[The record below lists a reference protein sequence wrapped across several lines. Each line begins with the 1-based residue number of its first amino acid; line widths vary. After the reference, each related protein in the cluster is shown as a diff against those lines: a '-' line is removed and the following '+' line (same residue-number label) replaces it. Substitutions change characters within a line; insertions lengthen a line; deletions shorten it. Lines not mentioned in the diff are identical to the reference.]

1 VERTRRTRLTAG
13 QRRETILEAATEV
26 FAASGYHAGKVSD
39 VAARIGVTEPVIFQN
54 FGSKSALFA
63 AVLDRLAGDVRASL
77 DDLADH
83 HDSVAGLLTHIL
95 DSPDAAQPHGPRSH
109 RTLFADA
116 AVLIADPEAGEA
128 AVRVARVVAAH
139 LADLVRHGQL
149 DGSVRGDVSPDA
161 AAWLLLSVLATRPL
175 RAGAMAGDDGLEPVV
190 GGLALR
196 AILGPGQLPV
206 RVAEHRVQRLGSL
219 RSRAHPHDKLAVSA
233 IDLPPSPCAA
243 IALHG
248 DQVAQFPLDGLLV
261 AEPDLE
267 AVGGLGAPESGLPSQ
282 PQPSFRLR
290 GGLRFAKVTGDVRC
304 QVRRGALAGDLHGV
318 HVVLHL
324 IAVLLACR
332 FDLTLS
338 QGQASIHFPADCE
351 AGHTDG
357 LRFLRRPL
365 GLVKTASAV

>member
-1 VERTRRTRLTAG
+1 MRGAGEAGRTRRTRLTAG

-26 FAASGYHAGKVSD
+26 FAASGYRAGKVSD

-54 FGSKSALFA
+54 FGSKAALFA

-83 HDSVAGLLTHIL
+83 HDSGASLLAHIL
-95 DSPDAAQPHGPRSH
+95 SPGHGPNDARSH

-116 AVLIADPEAGEA
+116 AALIADPEAGEA

-139 LADLVRHGQL
+139 LADLVRRGQG

-175 RAGAMAGDDGLEPVV
+175 RAGAMAGADRLEPDV
-190 GGLALR
+190 GGLTLR

-206 RVAEHRVQRLGSL
+206 RVAEHRVQGGGSL
-219 RSRAHPHDKLAVSA
+219 RSRAHPHDKRA
-233 IDLPPSPCAA
+233 ISVTDLPPRPCAA
-243 IALHG
+243 VALHG
-248 DQVAQFPLDGLLV
+248 DQVAQFPLDGRLV

-267 AVGGLGAPESGLPSQ
+267 AVGGLVASESGLPSQ

-318 HVVLHL
+318 HVVLH
-324 IAVLLACR
+324 
-332 FDLTLS
+332 
-338 QGQASIHFPADCE
+338 
-351 AGHTDG
+351 
-357 LRFLRRPL
+357 
-365 GLVKTASAV
+365 